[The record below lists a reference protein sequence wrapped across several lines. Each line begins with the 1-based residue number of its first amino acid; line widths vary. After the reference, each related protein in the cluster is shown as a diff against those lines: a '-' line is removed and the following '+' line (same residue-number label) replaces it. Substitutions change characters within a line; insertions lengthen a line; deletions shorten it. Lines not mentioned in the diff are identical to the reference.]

1 MRYLLFIRVA
11 TIAVIYLLL
20 KKFDP
25 AITDPLS
32 MFATILHELGHS
44 AGAFLTGGNSLGYT
58 LTEDSTHIYACTKG
72 GSTWMTLLG
81 GNLFTLG
88 AAWLFV
94 WLGRNGG
101 RQLAPILIILGFLMF
116 FTTRLFDDSEI
127 LPMPI
132 VAIYLALF
140 GFFILTQ
147 SEWSGA
153 FLIFFGF
160 INLFFIFTDA
170 TQNGV
175 LSDVAR
181 FAKLSQYAPQP
192 FWLFLWLGAAAL
204 LGYNSVMDIASTRVE
219 WSSKNA
225 FLKNIDTEKVFL
237 FLEILPNLIV
247 YKLNELLEFIIIQM
261 TRIFDFR
268 KR

>member
-44 AGAFLTGGNSLGYT
+44 AGAFVTGGNSLGYT

-72 GSTWMTLLG
+72 GSAFMTVLG
-81 GNLFTLG
+81 GNLFSLG

-140 GFFILTQ
+140 CFFILTQ
-147 SEWSGA
+147 SDWSGA

-160 INLFFIFTDA
+160 INLFFIFIDA
-170 TQNGV
+170 TQNGI
-175 LSDVAR
+175 LSDVSR
-181 FAKLSQYAPQP
+181 FAKLTPYIPQP
-192 FWLFLWLGAAAL
+192 IWLFGWLGAAAL
-204 LGYNSVMDIASTRVE
+204 LAYNLLMDIAATRVD
-219 WSSKNA
+219 WASGNRFFKN
-225 FLKNIDTEKVFL
+225 LDVDKILL
-237 FLEILPNLIV
+237 FLEILFPLIF
-247 YKLNELLEFIIIQM
+247 YKLNELSEFLIVQF
-261 TRIFDFR
+261 TRVFDFR

>member
-1 MRYLLFIRVA
+1 MRYLLIIRVV

-32 MFATILHELGHS
+32 TFATILHELGHS
-44 AGAFLTGGNSLGYT
+44 VGAFVSGGNSLGYT
-58 LTEDSTHIYACTKG
+58 LTEDSTHIFACTKG
-72 GSTWMTLLG
+72 GSAWMTVFG

-94 WLGRNGG
+94 WLGRNGE
-101 RQLAPILIILGFLMF
+101 RQFAPILILLGILMF

-127 LPMPI
+127 LAMPI
-132 VAIYLALF
+132 IAIYLALF
-140 GFFILTQ
+140 LLFILTQ
-147 SEWSGA
+147 SDWAGA

-160 INLFFIFTDA
+160 INLFFIFSDA
-170 TQNGV
+170 TSNGV
-175 LSDVAR
+175 LSDVNR
-181 FAKLSQYAPQP
+181 FAKLSAYIPQQI
-192 FWLFLWLGAAAL
+192 WLFFWLGAAAL
-204 LGYNSVMDIASTRVE
+204 LAYNFVTDIAATKVE
-219 WSSKNA
+219 WTSGNRFFKN
-225 FLKNIDTEKVFL
+225 LDMDKILL
-237 FLEILPNLIV
+237 FLEILPNLII
-247 YKLNELLEFIIIQM
+247 YKGNELLEFLVVQF

>member
-1 MRYLLFIRVA
+1 MRYLLLIRVV

-72 GSTWMTLLG
+72 GSTWMTLFG
-81 GNLFTLG
+81 GNLFSLG
-88 AAWLFV
+88 AAWLFG
-94 WLGRNGG
+94 WLGKNGG
-101 RQLAPILIILGFLMF
+101 RQLAPILILLGVLMF

-132 VAIYLALF
+132 VAIYLVLF
-140 GFFILTQ
+140 GFFILTK
-147 SEWSGA
+147 SDWAGA

-160 INLFFIFTDA
+160 INLFIIFTDA
-170 TQNGV
+170 TTNGV
-175 LSDVAR
+175 LSDVNR
-181 FAKLSQYAPQP
+181 FAKLSAYIPQP
-192 FWLFLWLGAAAL
+192 VWLFSWLGAAAL
-204 LGYNSVMDIASTRVE
+204 LAYNLLMDIAATRVE
-219 WSSKNA
+219 WTSKNT
-225 FLKNIDTEKVFL
+225 FFKNLDMDKIFL

-247 YKLNELLEFIIIQM
+247 YAGNELLEFLVVQI

-268 KR
+268 KS

>member
-1 MRYLLFIRVA
+1 MKYLLIVRVV
-11 TIAVIYLLL
+11 TIAVIYFLLG
-20 KKFDP
+20 KFDA
-25 AITDPLS
+25 AITNPLP

-44 AGAFLTGGNSLGYT
+44 AGAFVTGGNSLGYT

-72 GSTWMTLLG
+72 GSAWMTLLG
-81 GNLFTLG
+81 GNLFSLG

-101 RQLAPILIILGFLMF
+101 RQLAPILIILGIFMFL
-116 FTTRLFDDSEI
+116 TTRLFDDSEI

-140 GFFILTQ
+140 GFFIGTQ
-147 SEWSGA
+147 SDWSGA

-160 INLFFIFTDA
+160 INLSFIFIDA
-170 TQNGV
+170 TQNGA

-181 FAKLSQYAPQP
+181 FAKLSAYVPQP
-192 FWLFLWLGAAAL
+192 VWLFAWLGAAAFLAYNL
-204 LGYNSVMDIASTRVE
+204 LMDIAATRVE
-219 WSSKNA
+219 WASDSRFFKN
-225 FLKNIDTEKVFL
+225 LDVDKILL
-237 FLEILPNLIV
+237 FLEILPNLAW
-247 YKLNELLEFIIIQM
+247 YKFNELLEFLVIQF
-261 TRIFDFR
+261 TRVFDFR